1 MQNVVQTSIKIA
13 TEVKECADRQKKAIL
28 ICLHLRLAGK
38 CRFNARSV
46 VYPVVMIPMLHAKR
60 SI

>member
-28 ICLHLRLAGK
+28 ICLHLRP
-38 CRFNARSV
+38 RENAVS
-46 VYPVVMIPMLHAKR
+46 MLGVLLTR
-60 SI
+60 